1 MIDAA
6 FITIA
11 VLFIIAL
18 FLAVTR
24 HENALDDR
32 IQAGVFTHAGPRASL
47 TPVRVPEIRHP
58 HESQT
63 AAADYTHH
71 LAKLAAIA
79 AELARPRIEWPDH
92 PPTWEHPLGWF
103 PAVCGIAA

>member
-1 MIDAA
+1 MIAAA
-6 FITIA
+6 FTTIA
-11 VLFIIAL
+11 VLLIIAL
-18 FLAVTR
+18 FLAVMR

-32 IQAGVFTHAGPRASL
+32 IQAAVFTHAGPRA
-47 TPVRVPEIRHP
+47 PEIHP

-79 AELARPRIEWPDH
+79 AELARPRIEWPDQ

-103 PAVCGIAA
+103 PAVCGVAA

>member
-1 MIDAA
+1 MIAAA
-6 FITIA
+6 FTTIA
-11 VLFIIAL
+11 VLLTIAL

-32 IQAGVFTHAGPRASL
+32 IQAGVSTHAGPRAPL
-47 TPVRVPEIRHP
+47 TPARAPETRP

-79 AELARPRIEWPDH
+79 AELARPRTEWPDH

-103 PAVCGIAA
+103 PAACGVAA